1 MGKSFPH
8 QVYLSVHQSEKG
20 NMTLTILNRPV
31 TPEVDETPEELNPG
45 AALEDGVSKSV
56 ELKLILLRLPAE
68 IKNMI
73 LEELLV
79 QPVAIEPCLCYTDQH
94 GIMIDEEIF
103 YYEWSENPLRYK
115 ATRDLSRNS
124 TTLQDV
130 HISWQMDL
138 QKNN

>member
-1 MGKSFPH
+1 
-8 QVYLSVHQSEKG
+8 
-20 NMTLTILNRPV
+20 
-31 TPEVDETPEELNPG
+31 
-45 AALEDGVSKSV
+45 
-56 ELKLILLRLPAE
+56 
-68 IKNMI
+68 MI

-79 QPVAIEPCLCYTDQH
+79 RPVAIEPCLCYTDQH

-130 HISWQMDL
+130 HISWQMDPTEEQL
-138 QKNN
+138 KLIEHHEFDEE